1 MVTNS
6 IVYVVARGNDVVG
19 VYDSEAEARRVASIA
34 KADRIWWCRMNWG
47 CVAVGTNR
55 SHRGWYQP

>member
-1 MVTNS
+1 MVMNS

-34 KADRIWWCRMNWG
+34 KADRIWFCRVNWG

-55 SHRGWYQP
+55 SY